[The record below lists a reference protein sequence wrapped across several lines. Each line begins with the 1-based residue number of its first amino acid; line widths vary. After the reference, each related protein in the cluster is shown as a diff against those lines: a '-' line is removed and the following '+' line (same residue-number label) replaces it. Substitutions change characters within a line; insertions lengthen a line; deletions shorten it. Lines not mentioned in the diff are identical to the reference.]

1 MSKKEDIKKIISET
15 KEAIKKVP
23 ETKGKSLRV
32 DIIKTIKAMAYEK
45 ILLILER
52 WTNEIYGIVS
62 TGNSREQVYCL

>member
-52 WTNEIYGIVS
+52 
-62 TGNSREQVYCL
+62 